1 MKMNIYNICVTIY
14 YILYN
19 HTAFLNMYIYV
30 DYSTIKFNRIH
41 EKACTCMYIHIIIQ
55 ISSESKRIA
64 VMIPSVHLHI
74 LVSGT

>member
-1 MKMNIYNICVTIY
+1 
-14 YILYN
+14 
-19 HTAFLNMYIYV
+19 MYIYV